1 VIALAAMAGAAAV
14 MVGTW
19 AAFRNYV
26 DDDAWEPPDD
36 APPL

>member
-1 VIALAAMAGAAAV
+1 MAAAAAAAAV

-19 AAFRNYV
+19 AAIRNYV
-26 DDDAWEPPDD
+26 DDDGLEPPDD